1 MQISSKDRNSWRLNT
16 PLLENDGSKKK
27 LRKKKKILKLKENK
41 TTMQQNFWERLK
53 AVLQGWFIALSAY
66 ITKL

>member
-53 AVLQGWFIALSAY
+53 AVLQG
-66 ITKL
+66 